1 MQGNLIAI
9 CLEQLDDSHDL
20 LRQWLALCLGKIWN
34 MFDAARWCGV
44 RDSAHEKLYKFL
56 TDTNPEVGYDIS
68 RYRQHYLTYQ
78 FNVPKI
84 LLSGDYLINI
94 SNVRVNHELPGSGSR
109 CLCVGQ
115 FHQQQY

>member
-44 RDSAHEKLYKFL
+44 RDSAHEKLYKLL

-68 RYRQHYLTYQ
+68 RYRQHYLIYQ
-78 FNVPKI
+78 I
-84 LLSGDYLINI
+84 
-94 SNVRVNHELPGSGSR
+94 NVRTNIKPVATA
-109 CLCVGQ
+109 
-115 FHQQQY
+115 